1 MRDFKSDLQITEYYD
16 KEADRALKSLQ
27 SEYETHLKKEG
38 VLAVAPGAVA
48 VPVST
53 GSYRLWRSWRNR
65 WVNRKTA

>member
-27 SEYETHLKKEG
+27 SEYETHLKKED

-48 VPVST
+48 VSALVAT
-53 GSYRLWRSWRNR
+53 GFG
-65 WVNRKTA
+65 AAGGIGG